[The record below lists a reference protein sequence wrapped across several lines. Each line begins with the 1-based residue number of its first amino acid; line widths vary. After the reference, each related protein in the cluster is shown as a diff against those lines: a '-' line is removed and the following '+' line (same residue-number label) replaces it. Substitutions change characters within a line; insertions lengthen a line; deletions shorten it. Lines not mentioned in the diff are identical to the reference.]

1 MTYAVNPTIFRAY
14 DIRGVVD
21 IDLSEA
27 AYHTLGRAAG
37 TYFRRRNADKADGPR
52 IVGGRDARLTSPATP
67 PR

>member
-21 IDLSEA
+21 VDLSEA

-37 TYFRRRNADKADGPR
+37 TYFRRRNADRPAPTHR
-52 IVGGRDARLTSPATP
+52 GRP
-67 PR
+67 

>member
-21 IDLSEA
+21 VDLSEA

-37 TYFRRRNADKADGPR
+37 TYFRQRNADKPQQSAFYEFH
-52 IVGGRDARLTSPATP
+52 ANLLSMLKTA
-67 PR
+67 